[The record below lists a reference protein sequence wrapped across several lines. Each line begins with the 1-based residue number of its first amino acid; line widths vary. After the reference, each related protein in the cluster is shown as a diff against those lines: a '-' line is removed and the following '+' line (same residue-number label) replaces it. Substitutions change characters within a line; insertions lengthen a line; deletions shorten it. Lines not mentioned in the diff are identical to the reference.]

1 MMHVRRSIF
10 IPAFALALL
19 ALTPAALFAAEG
31 TFDKTLTVNGSA
43 NLTIETGSGYIHITP
58 GPAGSIHIVG
68 HVHSSSGLF
77 SGSPE
82 ESVRRVTDNPPIA
95 QNGNNVEVGQHTHFN
110 HVSID
115 YVVTAPS
122 GTDVNA
128 NSGSGDLNITG
139 LNAPLKASTGSGD
152 IFAKNL
158 TGDISLSTGSGDIHG
173 WMTGSHSTSAKTGS
187 GSIELNG
194 VAGGLQAATGS
205 GDITVSGQPGDGWKL
220 ETGSGSVTLNTGQSA
235 YNLDASTSSGDV
247 HSDPPLTTHGTLSRS
262 HVSGEINGG
271 GPTVRV
277 STGSGDI
284 RIH

>member
-1 MMHVRRSIF
+1 MHLRRTIF
-10 IPAFALALL
+10 IPAIALALL

-31 TFDKTLTVNGSA
+31 TFDKTLTVNGST
-43 NLTIETGSGYIHITP
+43 NLTIDTGSGYIHITP

-68 HVHSSSGLF
+68 HVHTSKGMF

-82 ESVRRVTDNPPIA
+82 ENVRHVTDNPPIV
-95 QNGNNVEVGQHTHFN
+95 QNGNTVEVGLHTQYN
-110 HVSID
+110 NVSID

-122 GTDVNA
+122 GTNVNA
-128 NSGSGDLNITG
+128 NSGSGDVNVTG

-158 TGDISLSTGSGDIHG
+158 TGDISLSTGSGDVHA
-173 WMTGSHSTSAKTGS
+173 WMNGSQSTSAKTGS
-187 GSIELNG
+187 GTIELNG
-194 VAGGLQAATGS
+194 VAGGLQAETGS
-205 GDITVSGQPGDGWKL
+205 GDITVSGQPGDSWKL
-220 ETGSGSVTLNTGQSA
+220 ETGSGSVTLNTGHSA

-262 HVSGEINGG
+262 HITGEINGG